1 MINTSLADQL
11 FEDIRIIC
19 LVLTKPSDHFIK
31 AIHIKSTWGKRCTK
45 LIFASTQEEPV
56 LPAIKFNIPEDRAH
70 LWGKTKAAL
79 KYIYEN
85 YQGQY
90 DWVYKADDDTF
101 AVMENLR
108 YLLHYSNPSEPV
120 YYGCRLKLR
129 REGLDYMSGGAGYV
143 LSRETLRRFVEK
155 GLPNAMVCKQED
167 IGNEDVEIGK
177 CLRGVGVHLGDSLDK
192 ERKNR
197 FTPVFINE
205 MLVPGVLSEVG
216 WYVEMMTNPYLL
228 GLKCCSDTLI
238 STHYVKP
245 HELYLLEYLI
255 YHVTPFGRA
264 YHPVLEDHISV
275 KRTTEEPIGEVKASS
290 SQRLQR
296 NDFD

>member
-1 MINTSLADQL
+1 MINTSVADQL
-11 FEDIRIIC
+11 SEDIRIIC
-19 LVLTKPSDHFIK
+19 LVLTKPSNHFIK
-31 AIHIKSTWGKRCTK
+31 AVHIKSTWGKRCTK
-45 LIFASTQEEPV
+45 LVFASTQEEPV
-56 LPAIKFNIPEDRAH
+56 LPAIKLDIPEDRAH

-79 KYIYEN
+79 KHIYEN
-85 YQGQY
+85 YRGQY

-108 YLLHYSNPSEPV
+108 YLLHYSHPSEPV

-129 REGLDYMSGGAGYV
+129 REGLDYMSGGAGYA
-143 LSRETLRRFVEK
+143 LSREALRRFIEE
-155 GLPNAMVCKQED
+155 GLPNAMACKQD
-167 IGNEDVEIGK
+167 DAGNEDVEMGK
-177 CLRGVGVHLGDSLDK
+177 CLRGVGVYLGDSLDK

-205 MLVPGVLSEVG
+205 MLVPGVLSEVE
-216 WYVEMMTNPYLL
+216 WYMEMMTNPHLL

-264 YHPVLEDHISV
+264 YRPVLDDNILAKSTNEGP
-275 KRTTEEPIGEVKASS
+275 TGEVTGSS
-290 SQRLQR
+290 SQRRQR
-296 NDFD
+296 SDFD

>member
-1 MINTSLADQL
+1 MKVLPMMMHLVRPPIHHFLGGIFVGLAVGWILFMVHKESNDTYKKFYKRRSLIDIDISLPANNMINTSLADQL

-143 LSRETLRRFVEK
+143 LSRETLRRFVE
-155 GLPNAMVCKQED
+155 
-167 IGNEDVEIGK
+167 
-177 CLRGVGVHLGDSLDK
+177 
-192 ERKNR
+192 
-197 FTPVFINE
+197 
-205 MLVPGVLSEVG
+205 
-216 WYVEMMTNPYLL
+216 